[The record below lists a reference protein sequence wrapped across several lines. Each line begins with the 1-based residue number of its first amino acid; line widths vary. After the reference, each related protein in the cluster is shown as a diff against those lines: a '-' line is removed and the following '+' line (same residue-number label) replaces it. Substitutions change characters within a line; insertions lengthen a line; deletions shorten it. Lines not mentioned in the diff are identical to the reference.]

1 MIAGHRSMPPPLGR
15 SDPYLVPVMKTL
27 RVRSKVWLEVDGEP
41 LLGDG
46 RERLLRL
53 IDELGSI
60 NAAARRMGLTYRR
73 AWSSLR
79 AMEEKLGSPLVL
91 REKGGSGGG
100 SSVITPEARELLEK
114 FDILRR
120 GLNQA
125 VDRRFDEIF
134 PPEE

>member
-1 MIAGHRSMPPPLGR
+1 
-15 SDPYLVPVMKTL
+15 MKSL
-27 RVRSKVWLEVDGEP
+27 QVRSKIWLEVDGAP

-73 AWSSLR
+73 AWGYIQ
-79 AMEEKLGSPLVL
+79 AMEEKLETPLVL

-100 SSVITPEARELLEK
+100 SSSLTPEARRLLDQFER
-114 FDILRR
+114 LRA

-125 VDRRFDEIF
+125 IDERFAEIF
-134 PPEE
+134 LSEEA

>member
-1 MIAGHRSMPPPLGR
+1 
-15 SDPYLVPVMKTL
+15 MKTL

-73 AWSSLR
+73 AWSFLQ
-79 AMEEKLGSPLVL
+79 AMEEKLGAPLVL

-100 SSVITPEARELLEK
+100 SSAITAEARELLEK
-114 FDILRR
+114 FDRLHQ
-120 GLNQA
+120 GLNTA
-125 VDRRFDEIF
+125 VDQKFSEVF
-134 PPEE
+134 SPKE

>member
-1 MIAGHRSMPPPLGR
+1 
-15 SDPYLVPVMKTL
+15 MKPL

-60 NAAARRMGLTYRR
+60 NAAARRMGLSYRR
-73 AWSSLR
+73 AWSFLQ
-79 AMEEKLGSPLVL
+79 AMEERLDISLVF
-91 REKGGSGGG
+91 REKGGIGGG
-100 SSVITPEARELLEK
+100 SSALTAEAKELLEK
-114 FDILRR
+114 FDSLRQ

-125 VDRRFDEIF
+125 VDQRFCEIF
-134 PPEE
+134 PSGE